1 MLHFVYITK
10 KPLNVWVFLQDSYG
24 PGSKNEKFNFAN
36 SNNGDG
42 LNSGQSK
49 KELNLELINGMI
61 GKLALSQQQQQN
73 NLSNLLGGTTKS
85 ATRNSE
91 ELSDR

>member
-1 MLHFVYITK
+1 M
-10 KPLNVWVFLQDSYG
+10 QDSYG
-24 PGSKNEKFNFAN
+24 PGANNERFNFAN

-73 NLSNLLGGTTKS
+73 NLSNLSAAKS
-85 ATRNSE
+85 ATSKSE
-91 ELSDR
+91 ELSER

>member
-1 MLHFVYITK
+1 M
-10 KPLNVWVFLQDSYG
+10 QESYG
-24 PGSKNEKFNFAN
+24 LRNEKLNFAN
-36 SNNGDG
+36 SNNGEG
-42 LNSGQSK
+42 RNSGQSK

-73 NLSNLLGGTTKS
+73 NLSNRMSGTAKS
-85 ATRNSE
+85 VTRNSE